1 MPKASYIA
9 WGIPAFFVVSVKI
22 ILPMNTKSIK
32 IALLGYGKMGKTI
45 DQLATADGHEIVL
58 KIDKDNAADRTP
70 ENLQQADVAIEFS
83 QPDSA
88 FDNIKACLEAGV
100 PVVAGTTAWLARLE
114 EAKALVDKHRG
125 ALFYASNFSIGVN
138 IFFALNRRLA
148 AMMNDHPSY
157 KVDMEEVHHTQ
168 KLDAPSGTAIT
179 LAEGL
184 IENLT
189 GKTGWVEGDATA
201 SDAISI
207 KSHREGMVPGTHIVN
222 YRSSVDTITIR
233 HEAHSREG
241 FAKGAILAATW
252 VVGRQG
258 YFGMGDLLGF

>member
-1 MPKASYIA
+1 MS
-9 WGIPAFFVVSVKI
+9 
-22 ILPMNTKSIK
+22 TKKIK

-58 KIDKDNAADRTP
+58 KIDKNNIADRTP
-70 ENLQQADVAIEFS
+70 ENLKKADVAIEFS

-88 FDNIKACLEAGV
+88 FDNIKACLESGI
-100 PVVAGTTAWLARLE
+100 PIVAGTTAWLDRLD
-114 EAKALVDKHRG
+114 EAKALVAKHQG

-138 IFFALNRRLA
+138 IFFALNRQLA
-148 AMMNDHPSY
+148 KMMNDHSAY
-157 KVDMEEVHHTQ
+157 VVDMEEIHHTQ

-184 IENLT
+184 IDNLDQ
-189 GKTGWVEGDATA
+189 KNGWIEDKEPQPNEIPIT
-201 SDAISI
+201 S
-207 KSHREGMVPGTHIVN
+207 KREGMVPGTHIVN
-222 YRSSVDTITIR
+222 YHSKVDTITIK

-252 VVGRQG
+252 VVGKQG
-258 YFGMGDLLGF
+258 FFGMPDLLGY